1 MVVIKIKST
10 NFEKSLIP
18 GDVCM
23 SNFSDHEEEG
33 KAGKRCVRRE
43 KVRFRRVGG
52 HGGMSIVSQALG
64 IKTG

>member
-18 GDVCM
+18 GDVCV
-23 SNFSDHEEEG
+23 SNFFDHEEEG

-43 KVRFRRVGG
+43 KVRFCRVGA
-52 HGGMSIVSQALG
+52 MVACP
-64 IKTG
+64 